1 MAVQNTPVNAFC
13 IASSDAGYRYLA
25 YHVRARGKYT
35 LGIGRRQ
42 ASAEWRESCNNFRFL
57 ENPRC
62 ADGMETEAEAERETE
77 AETDEEDA
85 YGGAGTGETVSEG
98 ILGYGFNCCGKAD
111 RDGWILLSDFCNT
124 IRDRRPL
131 FSWKRYGEKPIDA
144 LERFA
149 AAHPGVIELDKS
161 RVDAYRIRRNPPYPS
176 GRTAL
181 SCRPAIPCETVIG
194 EGTGSIQKIAD
205 TYGFIENS
213 EGIFYFK
220 TEDAIPTESDPPK
233 MAEGDTVSFK
243 ITKMPDAEKKIPEE
257 RNGKAVAVKTPP
269 PQPPQPPAVSAWP
282 PVVSK

>member
-35 LGIGRRQ
+35 LGIGRKQ
-42 ASAEWRESCNNFRFL
+42 SSAEWRESCNNFRFL
-57 ENPRC
+57 ENPKR
-62 ADGMETEAEAERETE
+62 ADEMETETE

-85 YGGAGTGETVSEG
+85 YGGAGTVETVSEG

-181 SCRPAIPCETVIG
+181 SCMPPIPYETVIG

-220 TEDAIPTESDPPK
+220 TEDVIPTESDPPK
-233 MAEGDTVSFK
+233 MAEGDSVSFK
-243 ITKMPDAEKKIPEE
+243 ITKMPDAKKKIPEE

-269 PQPPQPPAVSAWP
+269 SLRLFQTRP